1 MLKSSQMKNLQAR
14 SKFILFFSQ
23 ENLELAKA
31 ELSALYPKLEIAEDN
46 GENIIVF
53 GEINNPGRLPLTRK
67 ILDFNTNKMVF
78 ENPESWE
85 NRASGQP
92 ISLSPK
98 LARAMINLT
107 GTENG
112 VITDPFCGS
121 GGILLEA
128 GLLGHKVIG
137 YDIDNIILKTA
148 KDRLDSFK
156 IKAKLECK
164 DASSIDSQIDYCVTD
179 LPYGKNTSLE
189 SLITT
194 YTNFLK
200 NLNVILKYKAVIGFP
215 HFVSGE
221 VLANLTGFLVL
232 GKYHWKLHRS
242 LTKEILV
249 LVPKKSPIS
258 ALKSKE

>member
-1 MLKSSQMKNLQAR
+1 MLKYSQMKNQQLKN
-14 SKFILFFSQ
+14 KFILFFSQ
-23 ENLELAKA
+23 ENIELAKA
-31 ELSALYPKLEIAEDN
+31 EFTALYPKLEIIEDN
-46 GENIIVF
+46 EENIIVF
-53 GEINNPGRLPLTRK
+53 GEINKPERLALTKK
-67 ILDFNTNKMVF
+67 ILDANTNKIVY
-78 ENPESWE
+78 ENPGSWE

-98 LARAMINLT
+98 LARAMVNLT
-107 GTENG
+107 GTESS

-137 YDIDNIILKTA
+137 YDIAKAILKTA
-148 KDRLDSFK
+148 KERLDSFK
-156 IKAKLECK
+156 IKTELECK
-164 DASSIDSQIDYCVTD
+164 DASSIDSSIEYCVTD
-179 LPYGKNTSLE
+179 LPYGKNTSVE

-200 NLNVILKYKAVIGFP
+200 NLNFVLKQKAVIGFP

-221 VLANLTGFLVL
+221 VLSNLAGFLVL

-249 LVPKKSPIS
+249 LAPKKSPIS